1 MKRFF
6 RRLLIVLI
14 IAGLAAGGYWWY
26 FKRSAAPNWVFRTDV
41 VKRQELLATI
51 QATGT
56 VEPEEVVD
64 VGAQIAGQIIS
75 FGTDIHGKVVDY
87 GSVVD
92 PSTVLASI
100 DDSLYQADVAQA
112 SAVLDQ
118 SKASLQKAEADIGQM
133 QAKLDQALRDWD
145 RAQKLG
151 PDALAESSYDAY
163 RAAYETAAANMAV
176 GEATVVQ
183 AQATMLQSQA
193 ALQRVQ
199 RNLSYCTIKSPVKGV
214 VIDRRVN
221 IGQTVVASLNAPSL
235 FLIAKD
241 LKRMEIW
248 VQVNEADIGNI
259 HEGQAVAFT
268 VDAYPG
274 EAFVG
279 KVGKVRLNA
288 TMTQNVVNY
297 TVEVTTDNSS
307 GKLLPYLTANVRFEV
322 TRREGVL
329 AVPNAALRYI
339 PQTAQIAPAYRDQ
352 FEKGMGRRGGQ
363 ANGASESGKDES
375 TATTRLAR
383 PHRSLS
389 ASSGPTSRP
398 TSRPA
403 IASAMKRGTI
413 WVREGAF
420 LRPIRVRSGVTD
432 GTMTEVQG
440 QDVTEGMEVVVAE
453 ESPGSSAGPQGG
465 ANPFAPQFPR
475 GGRRN

>member
-1 MKRFF
+1 MGPR
-6 RRLLIVLI
+6 
-14 IAGLAAGGYWWY
+14 
-26 FKRSAAPNWVFRTDV
+26 
-41 VKRQELLATI
+41 
-51 QATGT
+51 
-56 VEPEEVVD
+56 
-64 VGAQIAGQIIS
+64 
-75 FGTDIHGKVVDY
+75 
-87 GSVVD
+87 
-92 PSTVLASI
+92 
-100 DDSLYQADVAQA
+100 
-112 SAVLDQ
+112 
-118 SKASLQKAEADIGQM
+118 
-133 QAKLDQALRDWD
+133 
-145 RAQKLG
+145 QKLG
-151 PDALAESSYDAY
+151 SDALAESSYDAY

-199 RNLSYCTIKSPVKGV
+199 RNLSYCTIMSPVKGV

-274 EAFVG
+274 ETFVG

-329 AVPNAALRYI
+329 AVPNAALRFI
-339 PQTAQIAPAYRDQ
+339 PQVAQIAPAYREQ
-352 FEKGMGRRGGQ
+352 FEKGMGRR
-363 ANGASESGKDES
+363 
-375 TATTRLAR
+375 RR
-383 PHRSLS
+383 R
-389 ASSGPTSRP
+389 R
-398 TSRPA
+398 R
-403 IASAMKRGTI
+403 RG
-413 WVREGAF
+413 RC
-420 LRPIRVRSGVTD
+420 
-432 GTMTEVQG
+432 
-440 QDVTEGMEVVVAE
+440 
-453 ESPGSSAGPQGG
+453 
-465 ANPFAPQFPR
+465 
-475 GGRRN
+475 RR